1 MRALIVAWSL
11 TLATLIALAV
21 WLQVTYEPPATETAE
36 VADPSEL
43 PDANTGSIGDGE
55 PVGAADQAQDAIS
68 GEIEDQ
74 APIEADATLAPD
86 TTDTPAAEASEDLP
100 AGGLPGTGLT
110 EAGPHGPLPL
120 SVAGAQPWRSF
131 GTTDPSGGTGPRIAI
146 IVTGLGMNARL
157 TNLAISGLPAEVTLA
172 FSPYGQNLE
181 LFAETARDASHETL
195 LMVPMEPMD
204 YPINDPGPHSL
215 LTTLSAEENID
226 RLHFV
231 MSRFTGYVGL
241 INDMGSR
248 FTTDQDALR
257 PVMADLQRRGVMFV
271 DSRATNASIVLQ
283 VARDFGIPW
292 AENTLYIDN
301 TASRAE
307 IDRYLGELETMALA
321 RGLVVGVG
329 HPYPITVERIIA
341 WAPGLAAKGIKLVP
355 ITSTAFQRTVR

>member
-1 MRALIVAWSL
+1 MRTLIIAWSVI
-11 TLATLIALAV
+11 LAALLSVVIWLQLSYQPPVVEVTDQTTAADHDVDAPQENPEDMTADDQAIAAPEVADEAPDEAPAETAPDPALDPALAV
-21 WLQVTYEPPATETAE
+21 GGEGGSTEP
-36 VADPSEL
+36 D
-43 PDANTGSIGDGE
+43 
-55 PVGAADQAQDAIS
+55 
-68 GEIEDQ
+68 
-74 APIEADATLAPD
+74 
-86 TTDTPAAEASEDLP
+86 
-100 AGGLPGTGLT
+100 LT
-110 EAGPHGPLPL
+110 ENGLHGPLPV
-120 SVAGAQPWRSF
+120 SVAGAQPWRVYGAF
-131 GTTDPSGGTGPRIAI
+131 DPSAGTGARIAI

-157 TNLAISGLPAEVTLA
+157 TNQAISDLPAEVTLA
-172 FSPYGQNLE
+172 FSPYGQNLQ
-181 LFAETARDASHETL
+181 LFAETARDAAHETL
-195 LMVPMEPMD
+195 IMVPMEPMD

-215 LTTLSAEENID
+215 LTSLAAAENID

-248 FTTDQDALR
+248 FTTDRDAMR

-307 IDRYLGELETMALA
+307 IDRYLAELETMALA

-341 WAPGLAAKGIKLVP
+341 WAPTLEAKGIKLIP
-355 ITSTAFQRTVR
+355 ITAAAFQRTVR